1 MLAQAIHTLSNR
13 NSGSFIAINSGALTE
28 SLVESELFG
37 YAGGTFTGGR
47 CDGKA
52 GLQPGFEQRRHIRQ
66 IGQGILIGTEIH
78 PHRYNH

>member
-1 MLAQAIHTLSNR
+1 MYCIEDIV
-13 NSGSFIAINSGALTE
+13 GSSSKMHEAK

-47 CDGKA
+47 RDGKA
-52 GLQPGFEQRRHIRQ
+52 GLQPGFEQRRHI
-66 IGQGILIGTEIH
+66 GQTGQEILVGTEIH